1 MNALPLP
8 SRLAGCGMEMVRPSA
23 RSRSPNPAR
32 LDGLALG
39 LLIALASTGCQ
50 SEPKEKWSNTGP
62 SGSISDINRKLGNQ
76 HTNPGAGAASTAVPV
91 IVLLV
96 VHNAEGKPEY
106 IEVQRS
112 SGDPATDRRAQD
124 YVMKE
129 RRFPKGT
136 ANTVT
141 VTVDPRRLPKP

>member
-1 MNALPLP
+1 
-8 SRLAGCGMEMVRPSA
+8 MVRPEA
-23 RSRSPNPAR
+23 LVTYTAVRVKRATRPAR
-32 LDGLALG
+32 IRGLAIG
-39 LLIALASTGCQ
+39 LLIALAAAGCQ

-76 HTNPGAGAASTAVPV
+76 HTNPGAGAASTAAPV

-96 VHNAEGKPEY
+96 VHDADGKPEY

-129 RRFPKGT
+129 RRFPKG
-136 ANTVT
+136 AVNTVT